1 MTAQTARGPA
11 AASSGAAGLDA
22 ILRPRSIAVIG
33 ASRSP
38 DAIGHQILSNLVR
51 HGFTG
56 AVYPINPN
64 ADSIHSIRAYPRIG
78 DVPERVDLAVIAV
91 PAERVVAVAKECAA
105 AGVRGVVVVSAG
117 FREIGREG
125 AERERELVE
134 IVRRHGMRLVG
145 PNCLGV
151 LNATPGVSMNATFAP
166 VMPAPGRVAFLSQ
179 SGALG
184 LSILDYA
191 SEYRVGVSQFVSV
204 GNKPDVSGNDL
215 LEYWEDDD
223 SIGVILMYV
232 ESFGNPRRFREIAS
246 RVSRKKPI
254 IALKAGRSKAG
265 AGAALSHTGALAAD
279 DIAVDALLAQ
289 AGVLRAASI
298 EELFDMAMALGV
310 QPPPRSPRTAIVTN
324 SGGPGILAADALEM
338 NGLELAQL
346 APQTVK
352 RLRPLFPEEA
362 SLRNPVDMIATARP
376 STYRGAL
383 EAVLC
388 DDGVDAAIAIFVPPL
403 GVRQEDVAE
412 AIAEAARTCRTKPV
426 LAVLMGREGLPQ
438 GRAALEELQI
448 PAYTFP
454 ESAARAL
461 AALNRYRE
469 WLERPVAEVVP
480 LPVDRD
486 RAAALIEGA
495 RREGRQRLT
504 EIESLELLAAYGIP
518 ITPARLA
525 RDPEEA
531 VRFAAEFGFPVVMKV
546 SSPAI
551 VHKTDVGGVELG
563 IGNLQEARAAYERL
577 VDIAA
582 RVAPDVELHG
592 ILVQKQLEGGR
603 ETIAGISRDPLFGP
617 LVAFGLGGIFVE
629 VLRDVVFRLAPIDEL
644 EAERMV
650 TGLRGARLLTGVR
663 GQKPCDTAALVEVLR
678 RLSQLAVDF
687 PAIAELDVNPLLAF
701 ERGAVAVDARVVLGD
716 DVGGE
721 RERQEGPL
729 RRLVRRGGRAA
740 PRGAGAR

>member
-1 MTAQTARGPA
+1 MASRSVGAPA
-11 AASSGAAGLDA
+11 AAPDGAAGLDA
-22 ILRPRSIAVIG
+22 ILKPRTIAVVG

-56 AVYPINPN
+56 AVYPINPK
-64 ADSIHSIRAYPRIG
+64 ADSIHSIRAYARID
-78 DVPERVDLAVIAV
+78 DVPDEVDLAVIAV

-105 AGVRGVVVVSAG
+105 AGVRGLVVISAG

-125 AERERELVE
+125 AEREQELVE
-134 IVRRHGMRLVG
+134 VVRQHGMRLVG

-151 LNATPGVSMNATFAP
+151 LNANDQVSMNATFAP

-232 ESFGNPRRFREIAS
+232 ESFGNPRKFREIAS

-298 EELFDMAMALGV
+298 EELFDMAMAMGV
-310 QPPPRSPRTAIVTN
+310 QPLPRSPRTAVVTN

-346 APQTVK
+346 APETVE

-362 SLRNPVDMIATARP
+362 SLRNPVDLIATARP

-383 EAVLC
+383 ETVLC

-412 AIAEAARTCRTKPV
+412 AIVAAARTCRTKPV

-438 GRAALEELQI
+438 GRAALEELEI

-461 AALNRYRE
+461 AARSRSRE
-469 WLERPVAEVVP
+469 WLERPVSEVVP

-486 RAAALIEGA
+486 RAAALLEGA
-495 RREGRQRLT
+495 QREGRQRLT
-504 EIESLELLAAYGIP
+504 ELESLELLAAYGIP
-518 ITPARLA
+518 VTPSRLA
-525 RDPEEA
+525 RDAEEA
-531 VRFAAEFGFPVVMKV
+531 VRFAAECGFPVVLKV

-551 VHKTDVGGVELG
+551 VHKTDVGGVALG
-563 IGNLQEARAAYERL
+563 ISNVQDARTAYERL
-577 VDIAA
+577 IEVAA
-582 RVAPDVELHG
+582 RAAPDAEVYG
-592 ILVQKQLEGGR
+592 VLVQKQLAGGR

-617 LVAFGLGGIFVE
+617 LVMFGLGGIFVE
-629 VLRDVVFRLAPIDEL
+629 VLRDVVFRLAPIDER
-644 EAERMV
+644 EAAGMV
-650 TGLRGARLLTGVR
+650 NGLRGARLLTGVR
-663 GQKPCDTAALVEVLR
+663 GQKPCDAAALEEVLR

-687 PAIAELDVNPLLAF
+687 PAIAAVDVNPLLAF
-701 ERGAVAVDARVVLGD
+701 EDGAVAVDARVVLGGEV
-716 DVGGE
+716 VGEEAEG
-721 RERQEGPL
+721 GPL
-729 RRLVRRGGRAA
+729 RRLARRGGRGG

>member
-1 MTAQTARGPA
+1 MRTRGESRA
-11 AASSGAAGLDA
+11 EGSGGAGGLDA
-22 ILRPRSIAVIG
+22 ILRPRNVAVIG

-56 AVYPINPN
+56 AVYPINPK
-64 ADSIHSIRAYPRIG
+64 ADSIHSIRAYPRIA
-78 DVPERVDLAVIAV
+78 DVPDPVDLAVIAV
-91 PAERVVAVAKECAA
+91 PAERVVAAAEECAA
-105 AGVRGVVVVSAG
+105 AGVRGLVVISAG
-117 FREIGREG
+117 FRETGRQGE
-125 AERERELVE
+125 EREAALVDV
-134 IVRRHGMRLVG
+134 VRRHEMRLVG

-151 LNATPGVSMNATFAP
+151 LNADPAVSMNATFAP
-166 VMPAPGRVAFLSQ
+166 VMPSPGRVAFLSQ

-191 SEYRVGVSQFVSV
+191 SEYRIGISEFVSV

-215 LEYWEDDD
+215 LEYWEHDD
-223 SIGVILMYV
+223 SVGVILMYV
-232 ESFGNPRRFREIAS
+232 ESFGNPRKFREIAS

-265 AGAALSHTGALAAD
+265 AGAALSHTGALAVD
-279 DIAVDALLAQ
+279 DVAVDALLAQ
-289 AGVLRAASI
+289 AGVLRAASV

-310 QPPPRSPRTAIVTN
+310 QPLPRSRRTAILTN

-338 NGLELAQL
+338 NGLELAEL
-346 APQTVK
+346 RPETVE
-352 RLRPLFPEEA
+352 RLKPLFPEEA

-403 GVRQEDVAE
+403 GVRQPDVAE
-412 AIAEAARTCRTKPV
+412 AIVAAARTCTTKPV

-438 GRAALEELQI
+438 GRAELEALGI

-469 WLERPVAEVVP
+469 WLERPVLEVTP
-480 LPVDRD
+480 LPVDHD
-486 RAAALIEGA
+486 AAAAILDGA
-495 RREGRQRLT
+495 RREGRRRLT
-504 EIESLELLAAYGIP
+504 EVESLELLAAYGIP
-518 ITPARLA
+518 VAPARLA
-525 RDPEEA
+525 HSADEA
-531 VRFAAEFGFPVVMKV
+531 VRLAAEFGFPVVMKV

-551 VHKTDVGGVELG
+551 VHKTDVGGVALG
-563 IGNLQEARAAYERL
+563 IGNVQDARAAYDRL
-577 VDIAA
+577 VEAA
-582 RVAPDVELHG
+582 AKAAPDAEVYG

-603 ETIAGISRDPLFGP
+603 EMIAGISRDPLFGP
-617 LVAFGLGGIFVE
+617 VVMFGLGGIFVE
-629 VLRDVVFRLAPIDEL
+629 VLRDVVFRLAPIDER
-644 EAERMV
+644 EAAGMV
-650 TGLRGARLLTGVR
+650 TGLRGSRLLTGVR
-663 GQKPCDTAALVEVLR
+663 GQKACDARALEDALR

-687 PAIAELDVNPLLAF
+687 PAITEVDVNPLLAF
-701 ERGAVAVDARVVLGD
+701 EDGAIAVDARVVLGGD
-716 DVGGE
+716 AVGKE
-721 RERQEGPL
+721 AADSPL
-729 RRLVRRGGRAA
+729 RRLARRGGRAA
-740 PRGAGAR
+740 RRGAGAR